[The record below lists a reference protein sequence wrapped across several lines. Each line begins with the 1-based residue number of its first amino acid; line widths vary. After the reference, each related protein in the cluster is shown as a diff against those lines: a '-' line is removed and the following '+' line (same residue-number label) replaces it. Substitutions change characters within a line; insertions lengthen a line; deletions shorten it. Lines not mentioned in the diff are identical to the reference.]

1 MPTQLPR
8 ESTEFFGSLLM
19 PHIDEM
25 IKLDANKEFSMQT
38 INPIVKDVCLIK
50 IFVINYLYIF

>member
-8 ESTEFFGSLLM
+8 ESTEFFGTLLM

-25 IKLDANKEFSMQT
+25 IKLDANKEFSMQM
-38 INPIVKDVCLIK
+38 INSIVKNVSSIK
-50 IFVINYLYIF
+50 IHGS